1 MEISLSKRMQ
11 AVANLMKPA
20 KVACDVGCDHGYVSI
35 YLVKSGVCD
44 KMIAMDV
51 RQGPL
56 SQARL
61 HVEEAGLGD
70 YIETRLSDGLHGLR
84 PGECDAMICAGMG
97 GKLMVRILEEGQ
109 KKIEGM
115 DQMILQPQSDIA
127 FVRNYLYKQG
137 LTIEEEDMV
146 LEDGKFY
153 PMMRVVRKKPDLM
166 QSQPLQQKY
175 GPVLLDR
182 GHPVLLAYLRKQK
195 TTYER
200 IKEQLL
206 ENGGNCIRLQEIE
219 KELIE
224 TQETIARVME
234 RGYNG

>member
-1 MEISLSKRMQ
+1 
-11 AVANLMKPA
+11 MKPA
-20 KVACDVGCDHGYVSI
+20 KKACDVGCDHGYVSI

-61 HVEEAGLGD
+61 HIEEAGLGD
-70 YIETRLSDGLHGLR
+70 YIETRLSDGLHGLK
-84 PGECDAMICAGMG
+84 PGECDAMVCAGMG

-109 KKIEGM
+109 KIIERM
-115 DQMILQPQSDIA
+115 EQIILQPQSDLT
-127 FVRNYLYKQG
+127 FVRGYLYERG
-137 LTIEEEDMV
+137 FAIEEEDMV

-153 PMMRVVRKKPDLM
+153 PMMRVVRKMPDQI

-175 GPVLLDR
+175 GPVLLDV

-195 TTYER
+195 TTYEK
-200 IKEQLL
+200 IQEQLL
-206 ENGGNCIRLQEIE
+206 ENGGNCYRLQEIE

-224 TQETIARVME
+224 IQETIAHVME
-234 RGYNG
+234 RGCNGKITD